1 MAVLLSLAAG
11 CAHRPHGT
19 SIDSRPTPAQ
29 PGPFTTAAPDT
40 IEGPRPAPT
49 NPSTTR
55 PPAGGGAARAAA
67 DTLAARRALNRCA
80 GRKLLPEQEST
91 IVSVSS
97 LLRSAQAALLREDFV
112 RAESLARQAR
122 QLAGSLGCP

>member
-1 MAVLLSLAAG
+1 MAFLLSLAAG

-29 PGPFTTAAPDT
+29 PGPFSTAVPDT
-40 IEGPRPAPT
+40 NAELRPAPP
-49 NPSTTR
+49 NPTPVR
-55 PPAGGGAARAAA
+55 PPNGGGAARAAA

-97 LLRSAQAALLREDFV
+97 LLRSAQAALLREDFI